1 MSDEGRCFNYGE
13 AGHMARACPRP
24 RATPA
29 KKVRFLER
37 KDESNDETAYKLGK
51 EEP

>member
-13 AGHMARACPRP
+13 ASHIARACPRL
-24 RATPA
+24 RATLA

-37 KDESNDETAYKLGK
+37 KDKSNDETACESGK

>member
-1 MSDEGRCFNYGE
+1 MSDEGRCFNYGK
-13 AGHMARACPRP
+13 AGYIAQVYPRP

-37 KDESNDETAYKLGK
+37 KDKSNDETAYKSGK